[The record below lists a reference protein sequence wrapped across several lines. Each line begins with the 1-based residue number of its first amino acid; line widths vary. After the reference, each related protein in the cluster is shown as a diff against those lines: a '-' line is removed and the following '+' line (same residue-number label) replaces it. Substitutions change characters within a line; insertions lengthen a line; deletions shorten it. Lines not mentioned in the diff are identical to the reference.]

1 MENSAINA
9 TINANNAAV
18 GAGDM
23 DAILATFEENGVL
36 IGQPG
41 MAAQGTPALRTAF
54 AGFMAIKPQITVT
67 AHEVI
72 QADDIALH
80 NSTWTMTGTTP
91 DGSAIEQSGYSVVVL
106 RRQDDGAWLR
116 FIDNPFG
123 HLLTQAS

>member
-1 MENSAINA
+1 MTHAAIDA
-9 TINANNAAV
+9 VVNANNAAV

-41 MAAQGTPALRTAF
+41 MVAQGTPALRAAF
-54 AGFMAIKPQITVT
+54 EGFLAINPQINVT

-72 QADDIALH
+72 VADDLALH
-80 NSTWTMTGTTP
+80 NSTWTMTGAAP
-91 DGSAIEQSGYSVVVL
+91 DGSVIEQSGYSVVVL
-106 RRQDDGAWLR
+106 RRQENGEWLMV
-116 FIDNPFG
+116 IDNPFG